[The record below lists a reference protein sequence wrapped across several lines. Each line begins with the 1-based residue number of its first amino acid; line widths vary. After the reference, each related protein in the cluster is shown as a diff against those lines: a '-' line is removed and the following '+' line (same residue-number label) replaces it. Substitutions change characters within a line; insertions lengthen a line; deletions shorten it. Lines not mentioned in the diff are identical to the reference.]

1 MSDYQ
6 MTNNEKLNIIFS
18 GLSQEVD
25 NANED
30 TPLYE
35 NKIIDSFDVIRLI
48 TEIELQMNIKID
60 LVQILKS
67 NFSKSTIRQL
77 VDQN

>member
-1 MSDYQ
+1 

-25 NANED
+25 NADED

-35 NKIIDSFDVIRLI
+35 NKIIDSFDVVRLI

>member
-6 MTNNEKLNIIFS
+6 MTNNEKLNIIFLE
-18 GLSQEVD
+18 LSQELD
-25 NANED
+25 NADED

-60 LVQILKS
+60 LVQVLKS

-77 VDQN
+77 VDRN

>member
-25 NANED
+25 NADED

-35 NKIIDSFDVIRLI
+35 NKIIDSFDVVRLI

>member
-1 MSDYQ
+1 

-25 NANED
+25 NADED

-35 NKIIDSFDVIRLI
+35 NKIIDSFDVVRLI

-60 LVQILKS
+60 LVQVLKS

-77 VDQN
+77 VDRN

>member
-1 MSDYQ
+1 
-6 MTNNEKLNIIFS
+6 MTNNDKLNIIFS
-18 GLSQEVD
+18 ELSKELD

-30 TPLYE
+30 MPLYE

-60 LVQILKS
+60 LVRILKS

>member
-1 MSDYQ
+1 

-25 NANED
+25 NADED

-35 NKIIDSFDVIRLI
+35 NKIIDSFDVVRLI

-60 LVQILKS
+60 LAQILKS

>member
-1 MSDYQ
+1 

-25 NANED
+25 HADEA
-30 TPLYE
+30 TPLYD
-35 NKIIDSFDVIRLI
+35 NKIIDYFAVVSLI
-48 TEIELQMNIKID
+48 TEIELQKNIKSD
-60 LVQILKS
+60 LAQILKS

>member
-1 MSDYQ
+1 

-25 NANED
+25 NADED

-35 NKIIDSFDVIRLI
+35 NKIIDSFDVVRII

>member
-25 NANED
+25 NADED

-35 NKIIDSFDVIRLI
+35 NKIIDSFDVVRLI

-77 VDQN
+77 VDEN

>member
-1 MSDYQ
+1 

-25 NANED
+25 NADED
-30 TPLYE
+30 APLYD

>member
-1 MSDYQ
+1 

-18 GLSQEVD
+18 GLSKEVD

-35 NKIIDSFDVIRLI
+35 NKIIDSFDVVRLI

>member
-1 MSDYQ
+1 

-18 GLSQEVD
+18 GLSKEVD

-35 NKIIDSFDVIRLI
+35 NKIIDSFDVVRLI

-77 VDQN
+77 VDEN